1 MKIFCVGRNYGEH
14 AKELNNAIPDAPVI
28 FMKPPTALLTEN
40 KPFYYPNFTKDL
52 HYECEIVLR
61 MGKNGKSVNPKFAA
75 AYVDAVT
82 VGIDF
87 TARDLQEQQKQKGL
101 PWEIAKAFDH
111 SAVIGSWKKVSEL
124 RMDQALQFSLE
135 KNGELVQQ
143 GNTADLLFSFEA
155 VIAYVSQ
162 FFTLQMGDLIF
173 TGTPKGVGP
182 VQIGDRLKASLGE
195 ECLLDFEIK

>member
-1 MKIFCVGRNYGEH
+1 MKIFCIGRNYGEH
-14 AKELNNAIPDAPVI
+14 AAELKNDIPDAPVV

-61 MGKNGKSVNPKFAA
+61 MGKNGKSVSPKFASTYIEA
-75 AYVDAVT
+75 IT

-87 TARDLQEQQKQKGL
+87 TARDLQEQQKQKKL

-111 SAVIGSWKKVSEL
+111 SAVIGQWQKWEEYSQLPSLE
-124 RMDQALQFSLE
+124 FSLQQ
-135 KNGELVQQ
+135 NNHLVQQ
-143 GNTADLLFSFEA
+143 GNTADLLFSFES
-155 VIAYVSQ
+155 IISYISTY
-162 FFTLQMGDLIF
+162 FTINMGDLIF

-182 VQIGDRLKASLGE
+182 VTIGDTLQAKLFDKE
-195 ECLLDFEIK
+195 LLHFDIK

>member
-28 FMKPPTALLTEN
+28 FMKPATALLSDN

-52 HYECEIVLR
+52 HYECELVLR
-61 MGKNGKSVNPKFAA
+61 MGKNGKSVHPKFASS
-75 AYVDAVT
+75 YIDAVT

-111 SAVIGSWKKVSEL
+111 SAVIGSWKKVAEL
-124 RMDQALQFSLE
+124 TPESPFLFHLD
-135 KNGELVQQ
+135 KNGTTVQQ
-143 GNTADLLFSFEA
+143 GDTRDLLFPFAS
-155 VIAYVSQ
+155 VIAYISQ
-162 FFTLQMGDLIF
+162 YFTLQMGDLIF

-182 VQIGDRLKASLGE
+182 VQLGDRLQAYLID